1 MRDRQGTGQSSG
13 PCMLQYLEVR
23 KWRISTSGQHDG
35 GLKKK
40 KENPEREMTQSHKKK
55 VFHERR
61 PFTPSNTVNMSGKMR
76 TKMRTK
82 S

>member
-40 KENPEREMTQSHKKK
+40 K
-55 VFHERR
+55 
-61 PFTPSNTVNMSGKMR
+61 GKP
-76 TKMRTK
+76 
-82 S
+82 